1 MSNCGTI
8 RARHSISL
16 KRYYGLVQEAVE
28 ATYGDALKL
37 DFDATNT
44 DINCSG
50 IGVSTDE
57 GHFLFQL
64 MMYSTRRIVVD
75 HRRGEVGYMVADVIM
90 QRLARDINGV
100 WTEDAAEGAMD
111 LDKDQPLYFV
121 ARVRK
126 TYAHSIEKHG
136 WDDVRGWVDD
146 LRELY
151 FTGKFA
157 KFWSKE

>member
-16 KRYYGLVQEAVE
+16 KRYYGLVQEAVK
-28 ATYGDALKL
+28 ATYSDALAL

-75 HRRGEVGYMVADVIM
+75 HRRGDVGHMVSDAIM
-90 QRLARDINGV
+90 SYLGRKLNGT
-100 WTEDAAEGAMD
+100 WTEDCLGKP
-111 LDKDQPLYFV
+111 LDPGPERPLYFMDY
-121 ARVRK
+121 VRRSDGGAK
-126 TYAHSIEKHG
+126 FLDRIE
-136 WDDVRGWVDD
+136 DI
-146 LRELY
+146 REGY
-151 FTGKFA
+151 FTGGNFA